1 MESNKN
7 DISDD
12 EDETEQTEAN
22 DPDAEDTHDSL
33 KIVLQRQF
41 FEVVVRA
48 AAVKYACGGDGAEQ
62 LPTLA
67 MKLDHLF
74 QHNYKPMAIK
84 NKCKSQEE
92 EKAFK
97 VADKVFDEYQD
108 KLSQVFHHFSK
119 KSGNVKNGRKDTTL
133 EIDELIDMLKK
144 ANLLEGKTE
153 LKLQDVIFMLERY
166 YAPQNSLQSKLDQEK
181 FDAYIEANPMLLKV
195 NQEAAAKEQAK
206 KEAAQKKLEAA
217 EGEEGEQQEEP
228 EEAEMSPEEEEAL
241 TARKESELTE
251 IRESWTQNIL
261 SEHLV
266 YIKGVEIVY
275 FEFKEILLELAMK
288 MKDQVDAAPGK
299 LKSLVKK
306 FLDDMFLK
314 RLTPYIKFNKAQT
327 DTSTAAATI
336 AQRSWP

>member
-1 MESNKN
+1 
-7 DISDD
+7 
-12 EDETEQTEAN
+12 
-22 DPDAEDTHDSL
+22 
-33 KIVLQRQF
+33 
-41 FEVVVRA
+41 
-48 AAVKYACGGDGAEQ
+48 
-62 LPTLA
+62 

-108 KLSQVFHHFSK
+108 KLTQVFHHFSK

-195 NQEAAAKEQAK
+195 NQEAAAKE
-206 KEAAQKKLEAA
+206 
-217 EGEEGEQQEEP
+217 
-228 EEAEMSPEEEEAL
+228 
-241 TARKESELTE
+241 
-251 IRESWTQNIL
+251 
-261 SEHLV
+261 
-266 YIKGVEIVY
+266 
-275 FEFKEILLELAMK
+275 
-288 MKDQVDAAPGK
+288 
-299 LKSLVKK
+299 
-306 FLDDMFLK
+306 
-314 RLTPYIKFNKAQT
+314 
-327 DTSTAAATI
+327 
-336 AQRSWP
+336 